1 VVLRIVGHRTGI
13 SIFAAFVTFC
23 SIDGFETE
31 DREEHEGKNF
41 AVSRLEQAKRRS
53 GISNTF

>member
-1 VVLRIVGHRTGI
+1 L
-13 SIFAAFVTFC
+13 IFAAFVTFC

-31 DREEHEGKNF
+31 DREEHKGKNF

-53 GISNTF
+53 GISNGF